1 MALHTKYRP
10 NQLKDL
16 IGHEEI
22 TTRLQGL
29 IKKVQAGERCPSL
42 LFVGPTSA
50 GKTTTARAFANDL
63 NNDPNFCNTNECIEI
78 NVGDNRSIE
87 DMRELTRI
95 SKYRSL
101 TGKKRVII
109 LDEVQALV
117 GPALECILKY
127 IEEPEK
133 DVVWILCSMD
143 PQKFKTGKYRALAN
157 RCTQFCLE
165 PHTEKDLAKQAARII
180 RSENMT
186 YMKSKELV
194 KQIISHCNG
203 EMRTLA
209 QLIESCQQYYEGLEE
224 KPDMLT
230 VETLSEVIST
240 SETQEETLA
249 INIIAALYHQDY
261 QEAVASIMQTT
272 DTFALT
278 KAIARLNS
286 YILYTTCSKEKSSK
300 VWHSSANLQAK
311 KLVGKLATVD
321 RAAKINQCL
330 AEALSKMTMFAMDA
344 DLVLTSALY
353 TICQK

>member
-10 NQLKDL
+10 NTLTEL
-16 IGHEEI
+16 IGHEDI
-22 TTRLQGL
+22 TTRLLGL
-29 IKKVQAGERCPSL
+29 IQRVKSGEQCPSL

-78 NVGDNRSIE
+78 NVGDTRSID

-95 SKYRSL
+95 SNYHSL

-127 IEEPEK
+127 IEEPAK

-180 RSENMT
+180 RGENMT

-194 KQIISHCNG
+194 KHIISHCNG

-209 QLIESCQQYYEGLEE
+209 QLIESCQQYYEGLET
-224 KPDMLT
+224 KPDLLSIDT
-230 VETLSEVIST
+230 VSEVIST

-249 INIIAALYHQDY
+249 VNIIAALYHKDY
-261 QEAVASIMQTT
+261 EEVVASIMQTS

-300 VWHSSANLQAK
+300 VWHSSANIQAK

-321 RAAKINQCL
+321 AAAQINSCL
-330 AEALSKMTMFAMDA
+330 AEALSKMSMFAMDA
-344 DLVLTSALY
+344 DLVLTSSLY
-353 TICQK
+353 GVCKK

>member
-10 NQLKDL
+10 SKLDDL

-22 TTRLQGL
+22 TTRLKGL
-29 IKKVQAGERCPSL
+29 LKKVESGETCPSL
-42 LFVGPTSA
+42 LFTGPTSA
-50 GKTTTARAFANDL
+50 GKTTLARAFANGL
-63 NNDPNFCNTNECIEI
+63 NKDENFCNTNECIEI
-78 NVGDNRSIE
+78 NVGDTRSID
-87 DMRELTRI
+87 DMRDLVKV
-95 SKYRSL
+95 SQFRSL

-127 IEEPEK
+127 IEEPAK

-180 RSENMT
+180 RGENMT
-186 YMKSKELV
+186 YMKNKELV
-194 KQIISHCNG
+194 KELVLHCNG

-209 QLIESCQQYYEGLEE
+209 QLVESCQQYYEGLDD
-224 KPDMLT
+224 KPEMLDT
-230 VETLSEVIST
+230 SALSKVIST

-249 INIIAALYHQDY
+249 VNIIAALYHNDY
-261 QEAVASIMQTT
+261 KEVVASIMQST

-278 KAIARLNS
+278 KMLARLNS
-286 YILYTTCSKEKSSK
+286 YILYTSCSNEKSSK
-300 VWHSSANLQAK
+300 VWHSSVNRQVK
-311 KLVGKLATVD
+311 SLVKGVATVEKS
-321 RAAKINQCL
+321 AKINRCL
-330 AEALSKMTMFAMDA
+330 AEALSKMTQFAMDA

-353 TICQK
+353 ECICE